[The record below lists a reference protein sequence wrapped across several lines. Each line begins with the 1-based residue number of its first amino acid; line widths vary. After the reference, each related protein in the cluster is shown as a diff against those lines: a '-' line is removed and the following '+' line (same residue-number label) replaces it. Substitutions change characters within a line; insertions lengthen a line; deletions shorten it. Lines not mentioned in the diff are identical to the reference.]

1 MYSDIHVHTQF
12 SSDSNTPVEAQLERA
27 IKRGMQHLCIT
38 DHQDYDYPP
47 WHSVYLLSE
56 TGDLD
61 SYLSKLQAVKE
72 AYADRIE
79 LLIGIEFGLQPHLA
93 ERHNREY
100 AQYPFDYVI
109 GSADGTRRTRP
120 SMMDAP
126 RRRLFGSI
134 SRLSWTISP
143 SPTALTPWDTWTSCC
158 GISRGKTGTSPTP
171 GTPAS
176 WMSC

>member
-72 AYADRIE
+72 AA
-79 LLIGIEFGLQPHLA
+79 
-93 ERHNREY
+93 
-100 AQYPFDYVI
+100 
-109 GSADGTRRTRP
+109 
-120 SMMDAP
+120 
-126 RRRLFGSI
+126 RRLEAI
-134 SRLSWTISP
+134 I
-143 SPTALTPWDTWTSCC
+143 AA
-158 GISRGKTGTSPTP
+158 
-171 GTPAS
+171 PAPAR
-176 WMSC
+176 